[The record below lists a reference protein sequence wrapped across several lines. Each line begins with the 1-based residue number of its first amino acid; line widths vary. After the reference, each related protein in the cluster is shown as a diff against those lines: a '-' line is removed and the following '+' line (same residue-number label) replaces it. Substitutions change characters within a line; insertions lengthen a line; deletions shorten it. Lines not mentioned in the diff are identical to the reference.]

1 MQITL
6 YSLLMSVIWSS
17 ALAAFT
23 YFCRKKQ
30 YFIRQLGIT
39 NLLLLYLFSI
49 IRMMVP
55 YKFSFTKVIRSEGA
69 FSDFCGSVYQNKI
82 GTTRISFM
90 SAFVVIWVV
99 VSAVLVLRFICQYVK
114 VMKEVSTYS
123 ICEDEQCM
131 RIFQQILNKSRR
143 EIRVTVRQSADV
155 NIPMGIGIFRKSI
168 ILPKKTYSDLELYY
182 ILKHEY
188 THFQNRDLMIKVLIH
203 MYRCIFWWNP
213 AVYLL
218 ERDLSQILEIKCDLD
233 VTDNMGRRD
242 KAEYLTTIV
251 IMLKNA
257 EAKRAEKA
265 FYGTTALV
273 SGSYE
278 SDIVERFKI
287 VSASCG
293 TKRKSAVFTGGWFLI
308 FGMLSVISYS
318 FVIQPDS
325 EVLAGGNVAESGIS
339 EAAAGNSYSIMCVD
353 GTYYVYFMDGR

>member
-90 SAFVVIWVV
+90 SAFVVIWVI
-99 VSAVLVLRFICQYVK
+99 VSAVLVLRFICQYMK

-131 RIFQQILNKSRR
+131 RIFQQILNKSRK
-143 EIRVTVRQSADV
+143 EIKINIRQSNYV
-155 NIPMGIGIFRKSI
+155 NIPMGVGIFRKSI
-168 ILPKKTYSDLELYY
+168 ILPKEAYSDLELYH
-182 ILKHEY
+182 ILRHEY
-188 THFQNRDLMIKVLIH
+188 THFQNRDLVIKVFMHI
-203 MYRCIFWWNP
+203 YRCIFWWNP

-218 ERDLSQILEIKCDLD
+218 ERDLAQILEIKCDLD
-233 VTDNMGRRD
+233 VTDNMEKRD
-242 KAEYLTTIV
+242 KAAYLTTIV
-251 IMLKNA
+251 TMLKNV
-257 EAKRAEKA
+257 EAKRVENT

-273 SGSYE
+273 SRSYE
-278 SDIVERFKI
+278 AEIIERFKI
-287 VSASCG
+287 VSASYG
-293 TKRKSAVFTGGWFLI
+293 YRRKSVLFTGGWFLI
-308 FGMLSVISYS
+308 FGLISFLSYS
-318 FVIQPDS
+318 FVIQPDN
-325 EVLAGGNVAESGIS
+325 EALVNGTTVESGIS
-339 EAAAGNSYSIMCVD
+339 EAAAGNAYNIMCVD
-353 GTYYVYFMDGR
+353 GTYYVYFID